1 MSPLV
6 FIRLSL
12 RALLANKL
20 RSGLAM
26 LGVIIGVTAV
36 ICIVSLGESANQ
48 MVQEQIASL
57 GANRLVVAAGSSR
70 AGGFHGGQG
79 SVTTLTM
86 EDFEALLRECPSIEA
101 ATPTVRAGVV
111 VVRGNQNWSTNLQGT
126 NELLPKL
133 RDWPVESG
141 RFFSTADART
151 GTKVCVLGKTVAT
164 NLFGDASPIGQSV
177 RIRQFPFT
185 VIGVLSAKGQAAW
198 GNDFDDT
205 VLAPFRTVQKR
216 LLAIDHIQQIQVM
229 ARSAADTDAAQEE
242 ITAVLR
248 RRHRIQEGADDDFMV
263 RNQKEMADAAA
274 STGNV
279 LTMLLA
285 AVAGVS
291 LLVGGIGVMNIMLVS
306 VSERT
311 REIGIRMA
319 VGARGRDIL
328 SQFLA
333 EAVCLTGT
341 GGVLGILL
349 AWVAAVGFKQ
359 FLPWPMRIAPWAAA
373 VSFLFS
379 AAIGIA
385 FGLYPAWR
393 AAKMDPVDALRTT

>member
-79 SVTTLTM
+79 SVTTLTVAA
-86 EDFEALLRECPSIEA
+86 FEALLRECPSLEA

-151 GTKVCVLGKTVAT
+151 GTKVCVLGRTVAT

-177 RIRQFPFT
+177 RIKQFPFT

-349 AWVAAVGFKQ
+349 AWIAAVGFKQ

>member
-1 MSPLV
+1 M
-6 FIRLSL
+6 
-12 RALLANKL
+12 
-20 RSGLAM
+20 
-26 LGVIIGVTAV
+26 
-36 ICIVSLGESANQ
+36 
-48 MVQEQIASL
+48 
-57 GANRLVVAAGSSR
+57 
-70 AGGFHGGQG
+70 
-79 SVTTLTM
+79 
-86 EDFEALLRECPSIEA
+86 
-101 ATPTVRAGVV
+101 
-111 VVRGNQNWSTNLQGT
+111 LQGT

-133 RDWPVESG
+133 RDWPVETG
-141 RFFSTADART
+141 RFFSVTDART
-151 GTKVCVLGKTVAT
+151 GTKVCVLGKTVAR
-164 NLFGDASPIGQSV
+164 NLFGDASPIGESI

-205 VLAPFRTVQKR
+205 ILAPFRTVQRK
-216 LLAIDHIQQIQVM
+216 LLAIDHVQQIQVM
-229 ARSAADTDAAQEE
+229 ARSAADMDAAQEE

-248 RRHRIQEGADDDFMV
+248 RRHRIQPGEDDDFMV
-263 RNQKEMADAAA
+263 RNQKDMADAAA

-319 VGARGRDIL
+319 VGARGQDIL
-328 SQFLA
+328 SQFLT

-341 GGVLGILL
+341 GGVLGIAL

-359 FLPWPMRIAPWAAA
+359 FLPWPMRIDPWAAA
-373 VSFLFS
+373 MSFLFS

-393 AAKMDPVDALRTT
+393 ASKMDPVDALRTT